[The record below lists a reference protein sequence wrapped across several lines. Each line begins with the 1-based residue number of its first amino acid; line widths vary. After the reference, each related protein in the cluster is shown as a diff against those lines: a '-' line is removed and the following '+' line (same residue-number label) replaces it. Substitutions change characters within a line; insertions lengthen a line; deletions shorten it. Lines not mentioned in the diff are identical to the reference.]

1 MGGAMLRFWVLCLLA
16 LGLVTLA
23 TGFSE
28 EQNIA
33 KLGQSD
39 MSKDDIE
46 GNVRNI
52 RDVSGNKIRK
62 QKDQDKL
69 KKKDKKK
76 KKNNNDERVKGRR
89 KNKESERKKKKGKK
103 SKKGLKDKNSQR
115 DKEDKK

>member
-1 MGGAMLRFWVLCLLA
+1 MGVGTRPGHSIVSRLFFRRQQGAMLRFWGLCLLA

-39 MSKDDIE
+39 VSKGDLE

-52 RDVSGNKIRK
+52 RDVS
-62 QKDQDKL
+62 
-69 KKKDKKK
+69 DKKK
-76 KKNNNDERVKGRR
+76 KKAKKETEGKRKTEKKKGRR
-89 KNKESERKKKKGKK
+89 KKKPSHRTKT
-103 SKKGLKDKNSQR
+103 
-115 DKEDKK
+115 